1 MLISR
6 WIALLAVM
14 CWTSA
19 GRSCRK
25 KRATPPWPQGEG
37 APQGASG
44 VLFTATPSG
53 GHLMMNL
60 GASKIWLHH
69 ASRPIKHITAIPA
82 FTSFGCGECLHA
94 VFLKVLGDSLRELFV
109 KCADILLKPS
119 QTRCVYTLAEYLT
132 WQLFNQFTDCYV
144 LRFFISTV
152 LQRTR
157 NLFPDSLS
165 SSLLRFYADA
175 SWHW

>member
-6 WIALLAVM
+6 WSALLAVM

-19 GRSCRK
+19 GRSCCK
-25 KRATPPWPQGEG
+25 KRATPLAAGGRSPSR
-37 APQGASG
+37 ASG
-44 VLFTATPSG
+44 VLFTATPSDG
-53 GHLMMNL
+53 CLMMNL
-60 GASKIWLHH
+60 GASRIWLHH
-69 ASRPIKHITAIPA
+69 ASRTIKYITAIPA
-82 FTSFGCGECLHA
+82 FTSFGCGACLHA
-94 VFLKVLGDSLRELFV
+94 VFLKLLGDSLRELFV

-119 QTRCVYTLAEYLT
+119 QTGCIYTLAEYLT
-132 WQLFNQFTDCYV
+132 WQLFNQITDCYV

-165 SSLLRFYADA
+165 SSLLRFHADA
-175 SWHW
+175 SWHR